1 MNTTL
6 MTIDEAIAT
15 LKKAVKYSHIE
26 GQKHID
32 LSLVN
37 ANELEIYQRAL
48 IATRLAVT
56 KGELT
61 EDDLKNRLGLV

>member
-1 MNTTL
+1 
-6 MTIDEAIAT
+6 MTVLLPMEEAVSL
-15 LKKAVKYSHIE
+15 LKKAVKYSNVK

-37 ANELEIYQRAL
+37 ADDLQLYERAMV
-48 IATRLAVT
+48 TVQTAVS

-61 EDDLKNRLGLV
+61 REQLNLKLGLD